1 MTEWLSLTRRWREIK
16 GNEEERKVI
25 KEAQEKMDREWE
37 DSLLVLETEERIL
50 FCKPLLLYLSLFCL
64 HSNESAQ

>member
-1 MTEWLSLTRRWREIK
+1 
-16 GNEEERKVI
+16 
-25 KEAQEKMDREWE
+25 MDREWE

-64 HSNESAQ
+64 HSNESAQWVVFLEGWVAWDS